1 MIRIGVL
8 LFVVFAAFD
17 SFYLL
22 PWARIPGVFNFSDL
36 GLLAIG
42 GALVVHVGLSPSE
55 RVREAFRQPEVVLA
69 LVYLVIVLMQVS
81 LAGLNYSQ
89 SVVNGVVAARH
100 QFYYL
105 ALPLVYICI
114 RSAEEFRFFLKVL
127 SVVACAVFALALFNY
142 FVTPIFYH
150 QFAEGHNTR
159 LGVVRGFIPG
169 MALIGLAAVWEAAQ
183 WVGGYQRGWAV
194 SARGLWLFAAHFFRQ
209 TRSRLMAI
217 TLVWVALLLVHRRFG
232 LLVLLAGVFSVA
244 ALVAEMTLEENL
256 MLGLFTSTAE
266 DIGQGEGTWDD
277 RLQQLEVVWH
287 EFRDH
292 PILGSGATLLRIAE
306 GTEGTANRAANALAY
321 TADLGYPSMLKGYGL
336 VGVLWLVCFLS
347 VMVVRA
353 YRAWQHGDAL
363 ERCLALFCLAY
374 LLFVGISGLT
384 INHFMYTD
392 GILMLCVVGALVATL
407 RRAQSNRVP
416 NQGSGHAS

>member
-1 MIRIGVL
+1 MIRIGLL

-36 GLLAIG
+36 GLLGIL
-42 GALVVHVGLSPSE
+42 GALLVQLGLTSSD
-55 RVREAFRQPEVVLA
+55 RVREMFRQPEVWLA

-81 LAGLNYSQ
+81 LAGLNYRQ

-105 ALPLVYICI
+105 SLPLVYLCI
-114 RSAEEFRFFLKVL
+114 RSLGEFRLFLKLL
-127 SVVACAVFALALFNY
+127 SLVACAVFALALVNY
-142 FVTPIFYH
+142 FVAPIFTHRY
-150 QFAEGHNTR
+150 AEGHHTR
-159 LGVVRGFIPG
+159 MGVVRGFIPG
-169 MALIGLAAVWEAAQ
+169 MALIGFAAVWEAAQ

-209 TRSRLMAI
+209 TRSRLVAI

-256 MLGLFTSTAE
+256 MVGLFTSTAE
-266 DIGQGEGTWDD
+266 DIGEVEGTWNA

-287 EFRDH
+287 EFQDH
-292 PILGSGATLLRIAE
+292 PILGSGATILRITE
-306 GTEGTANRAANALAY
+306 GTEGTANRAANALAHK
-321 TADLGYPSMLKGYGL
+321 ADLGYPSMLKAYGL
-336 VGVLWLVCFLS
+336 VGVLWLVGFLS
-347 VMVVRA
+347 VMGVRA
-353 YRAWQHGDAL
+353 YRAWQSGNAL

-384 INHFMYTD
+384 INHFMFSE
-392 GILMLCVVGALVATL
+392 GILMLCIVGALVASL
-407 RRAQSNRVP
+407 RQTQSRRLP
-416 NQGSGHAS
+416 NEAGHAS